1 MPPPC
6 ARQPPTWV
14 TEWVG
19 QQDGPV
25 SAKEVGDALELP
37 DARRYL
43 ARLVESGR
51 LERTGRGRY
60 SLPNPMSPLSLPSHS
75 DDEEPPEGTNGT
87 DGTVACEVC
96 GGPNDPERDLLGADC
111 LACHRAGRNDTR
123 VSLAAP
129 D

>member
-1 MPPPC
+1 M
-6 ARQPPTWV
+6 T
-14 TEWVG
+14 
-19 QQDGPV
+19 DV
-25 SAKEVGDALELP
+25 SMILHRDDCTSPSNTRRVRGSKSGDL
-37 DARRYL
+37 ARRYL

-87 DGTVACEVC
+87 DGIVACGVC

-111 LACHRAGRNDTR
+111 LACYTR
-123 VSLAAP
+123 SHP
-129 D
+129 